1 MQELDRDEA
10 QVRLVTITQDA
21 RRGERALCGGQ
32 LQRCR
37 PDRRQS
43 SATLLRA
50 EALAGAPPAEIGQG
64 GLASQMAG
72 EEEGSSERRQGGLD
86 GRAVWLGRKAAAL
99 LSAPAEQVASAIS
112 RHVDNIHSFL
122 NGEAIYG
129 HTGSPG
135 GCPRNLTSPS
145 SNAHVSLLRRKSHI
159 ERNQRLLSG

>member
-1 MQELDRDEA
+1 MPVDVKEHC
-10 QVRLVTITQDA
+10 VRASSSDA
-21 RRGERALCGGQ
+21 GQTGAKAL
-32 LQRCR
+32 
-37 PDRRQS
+37 
-43 SATLLRA
+43 ATLLRA

-72 EEEGSSERRQGGLD
+72 EEEESSERRQGGLD

-135 GCPRNLTSPS
+135 GCPRNLSSPS
-145 SNAHVSLLRRKSHI
+145 SNAQASLLRRKSHI
-159 ERNQRLLSG
+159 ERNQRLLCG